1 MGEEKG
7 PAAPEG
13 DADRRDRAAVLAL
26 LAPVTVI
33 TGHYGVG
40 KTNLALN
47 LALDAAEAGYE
58 VILADLDV
66 VNPYFRSTEYR
77 TTLEAAGVRLVAPV
91 FAEAG
96 ASLDVPSLTGGVEA
110 ALAEAYARAASEEP
124 IAPSATSEEAPSSR
138 QAERGQA
145 KGASRPWLEAGD
157 ALSEARKY
165 PWGARRAESDGTR
178 GPDDREARPLRL
190 IIDVG
195 GDDAGATALGRFA
208 PAVKAGPHALW
219 YVANPY
225 RNLTAGA
232 EGALEVL
239 REVEAKARLA
249 ASAVVANP
257 HLKAETDASTVADAL
272 PTARAVAEAAGLPLT
287 FVTAP
292 KRLAQRERDELRA
305 QARDAFVY
313 PVDVVVRTPWETES

>member
-1 MGEEKG
+1 MGEEKA
-7 PAAPEG
+7 PAASEG

-145 KGASRPWLEAGD
+145 KGGARPWLATTT
-157 ALSEARKY
+157 
-165 PWGARRAESDGTR
+165 RRAESDGTR

-208 PAVKAGPHALW
+208 PAVEAGPHALW
-219 YVANPY
+219 YVVNPY

-272 PTARAVAEAAGLPLT
+272 PTARAVAEAAGLPLA

-292 KRLAQRERDELRA
+292 KRLAQRERNELRA
-305 QARDAFVY
+305 QAQDAFVY

>member
-1 MGEEKG
+1 MGDRNA

-33 TGHYGVG
+33 AGHYGVG

-47 LALDAAEAGYE
+47 LALDAAATGYE

-77 TTLEAAGVRLVAPV
+77 AALEAAGVRLVAPV

-110 ALAEAYARAASEEP
+110 ALAEAYARAAKEAP
-124 IAPSATSEEAPSSR
+124 TTPSAASEEAPRSP
-138 QAERGQA
+138 QAQRDHA
-145 KGASRPWLEAGD
+145 KGTSRLWLEATT
-157 ALSEARKY
+157 
-165 PWGARRAESDGTR
+165 RRAEPGASG
-178 GPDDREARPLRL
+178 GPDDREDHEDSAPRPLRL

-195 GDDAGATALGRFA
+195 GDDVGAAALGRFA

-257 HLKAETDASTVADAL
+257 HLKAETDAFTVADAL
-272 PTARAVAEAAGLPLT
+272 PTARAVAEEAGLPLA

-292 KRLAQRERDELRA
+292 KRLARRERDELRA
-305 QARDAFVY
+305 QAQDAFVY

>member
-1 MGEEKG
+1 MGDRNA

-13 DADRRDRAAVLAL
+13 DADRCDRAAVLAL

-33 TGHYGVG
+33 AGHYGVG

-47 LALDAAEAGYE
+47 LALDAAATGYE

-77 TTLEAAGVRLVAPV
+77 AALEAAGVRLVAPV

-110 ALAEAYARAASEEP
+110 ALAEAYARAAKEAP
-124 IAPSATSEEAPSSR
+124 TTPSAASGEAP
-138 QAERGQA
+138 
-145 KGASRPWLEAGD
+145 
-157 ALSEARKY
+157 
-165 PWGARRAESDGTR
+165 
-178 GPDDREARPLRL
+178 RPLRL

-195 GDDAGATALGRFA
+195 GDDVGAAALGRFA

-272 PTARAVAEAAGLPLT
+272 PTARAVAEEAGLPLA

-292 KRLAQRERDELRA
+292 KRLARRERDELRA
-305 QARDAFVY
+305 QAQDAFVY